1 MEAIKMF
8 EINENAL
15 VVKSNPIIQGKF
27 IDPFTPREMDLL
39 TVLFTTIDKDAK
51 DIGIV
56 RIQISDLI
64 RIFDLKGKSAYEHI
78 AKITDQM
85 LKKVITIN
93 DPQNKKWTKYVLL
106 TRAKYDGNEGY
117 TEFCFNHE
125 LKPFLLEV
133 KQYAKYI
140 LRDFLPLKSFYSKR
154 IYELIIQYK
163 NTQDPSG
170 KWQRKISIEDLRDY
184 LGIKSDEYKKYND
197 LKRFSIKSSVEEINE
212 KTNITVGFEEKKQG
226 RKVAFILFQAQEKS
240 KQTVLP
246 ELPSET
252 PQISESVAILTAHG
266 VNLKTAENLA
276 RTHSEDAIRYAI
288 KKLEQVKKTEQVGN
302 PAGWLVSML
311 STHALDQEQEEAQTR
326 ERKQQ
331 EERHREARKKEL
343 SDLIGKVQK
352 EYRQYFEKTI
362 EAALTPYS
370 EELVK
375 KKKEEFIEFLSKK
388 QVPGFALSKA
398 KKEYWLTMLVYKE
411 AKEFFQEV
419 EGVAFIT
426 IEAYAQKTGIDY
438 QCLKKELD
446 SL

>member
-1 MEAIKMF
+1 MF

-64 RIFDLKGKSAYEHI
+64 KIFDLKGKSAYEHI

-163 NTQDPSG
+163 NTQNPSG
-170 KWQRKISIEDLRDY
+170 EWQRKISVEDLKDY
-184 LGIKSDEYKKYND
+184 LGLNKGAYEKYNN
-197 LKRFSIKSSVEEINE
+197 LKNRVLVSSVEEINE
-212 KTNITVGFEEKKQG
+212 KTNISISFEEKKQG
-226 RKVAFILFQAQEKS
+226 RKVAFILFQAQEKP

-343 SDLIGKVQK
+343 SDLVSKVQK
-352 EYRQYFEKTI
+352 EYREYFIKTI
-362 EAALTPYS
+362 DAVLLPYS
-370 EELVK
+370 DELVK
-375 KKKEEFIEFLSKK
+375 KKKEEFLQFLEAK
-388 QVPGFALSKA
+388 QVPAFAINKA
-398 KKEYWLTMLVYKE
+398 KKDYWLSMLVYKE
-411 AKEFFQEV
+411 ALEFFQEV
-419 EGVAFIT
+419 EGVSILT
-426 IEAYAQKTGIDY
+426 TELYAQKSGIEY
-438 QCLKKELD
+438 RKIKQELE